1 VRLHVRFRMRL
12 VLAGALLLL
21 AAAPA
26 AEPKSPKGQCKSRC
40 SVMYSACLKRTT
52 TAKGRAQCKLETK
65 NCKGSCR

>member
-1 VRLHVRFRMRL
+1 MRFI
-12 VLAGALLLL
+12 VASAILLL

-26 AEPKSPKGQCKSRC
+26 AEPSSPKSQCKSRC
-40 SVMYSACLKRTT
+40 SVMYGACLKRTT